1 MKPTEQ
7 TEHKIRFEHY
17 MREAG
22 YVVKDDVSY
31 SALAQ
36 DIIINLPNGANISSK
51 AHEDAVTAKARLKCT
66 NDIRDLAAGRM
77 SPIYADSGRDGK
89 MRDLAIEV
97 AALLNVPVEHLF
109 EYALADVNLDQGNDY
124 NCFQQVGM
132 KAGHD
137 QDRGLIARDIL
148 KLCDVLSADEREL
161 FGAFYIEGLNTQE
174 MMKRF
179 ECTST
184 RLAISI
190 GRMNAKLKHTAGDDD
205 LFPSHSSEMA
215 EYFYGYDPRPKI
227 VPMTSSL
234 AGEFYR
240 ASFRASFQGG
250 NPAVQAMAVRART
263 AFITSSLRVRPEGER
278 LVDVTP
284 QELVQVLEAFSI
296 AKDKPSARLIN
307 AWANTFADL
316 KQSYTSMHMDGYFM
330 AGHVFK
336 AREVV
341 QLIKDRLKPDFQDKS
356 GHLSAYAL
364 SPDDEAQRIVAACD
378 NLTRE
383 LKY

>member
-7 TEHKIRFEHY
+7 TEHKTRFEHY

-22 YVVKDDVSY
+22 YVVKDAVSY

-36 DIIINLPNGANISSK
+36 DIILNLPLGANISSK
-51 AHEDAVTAKARLKCT
+51 ADAATVKARLKCT

-77 SPIYADSGRDGK
+77 SPIYGDAQRSGQ

-109 EYALADVNLDQGNDY
+109 EYALADVNLDHGNDY
-124 NCFQQVGM
+124 NCFPQVGM

-137 QDRGLIARDIL
+137 QDRGLIARDVL
-148 KLCDVLSADEREL
+148 KLCDVLSDDEREL

-184 RLAISI
+184 RLAINI
-190 GRMNAKLKHTAGDDD
+190 GRMNAKLKHSAGNDD

-227 VPMTSSL
+227 VPMSRSL

-240 ASFRASFQGG
+240 ASFRASFQVD
-250 NPAVQAMAVRART
+250 NPAVQAMAQRAKT
-263 AFITSSLRVRPEGER
+263 VFVTSSLRMKPEGER

-296 AKDKPSARLIN
+296 AKDKPTACLIN

-316 KQSYTSMHMDGYFM
+316 RQSYTSMHMDGYFM
-330 AGHVFK
+330 AGHVVK
-336 AREVV
+336 AREVI
-341 QLIKDRLKPDFQDKS
+341 QLIKDRLQPDFEDKS
-356 GHLSAYAL
+356 GRLAAYVL
-364 SPDDEAQRIVAACD
+364 SPDDDAHRIVVACD
-378 NLTRE
+378 HLTRE
-383 LKY
+383 LKF